1 MKFQRKLTK
10 NNGYGSISI
19 TKPILDELTN
29 NSAEHVEIS
38 YNEQSG
44 VIIVKHL

>member
-19 TKPILDELTN
+19 PKPIFDELTN
-29 NSAEHVEIS
+29 NRSEHVEIS

-44 VIIVKHL
+44 VIIVKPL

>member
-1 MKFQRKLTK
+1 MKFYRTIMK
-10 NNGYGSISI
+10 NGDYASIAI
-19 TKPILDELTN
+19 PKPILDELTN

-44 VIIVKHL
+44 VIIVKPL